1 VRVKELFLV
10 TVRLLKAAVFVA
22 SFLLWEK
29 RTTAWFDFAFGV
41 RSKQWLVGEPYQL
54 PISDETIIEVV
65 IAPLFWK
72 KMFVPNEY
80 TKITAHTRKTA
91 FVPAILIS

>member
-1 VRVKELFLV
+1 MRVKELFLV

-54 PISDETIIEVV
+54 PISDETNRSGHCTSVLEENVR
-65 IAPLFWK
+65 A
-72 KMFVPNEY
+72 E
-80 TKITAHTRKTA
+80 
-91 FVPAILIS
+91 